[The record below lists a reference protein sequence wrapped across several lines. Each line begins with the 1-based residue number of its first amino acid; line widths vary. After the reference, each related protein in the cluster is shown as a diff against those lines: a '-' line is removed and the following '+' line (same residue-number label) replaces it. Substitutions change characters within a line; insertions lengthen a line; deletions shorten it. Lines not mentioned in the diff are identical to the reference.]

1 MAWTH
6 MSMNFVEG
14 VPKSNNK
21 DVILVIVDRFTKYA
35 HFLTLSHPFTVK
47 DVINILLENIF
58 KLHGI
63 PTIIE
68 SDRDMI
74 FTSNLW
80 QALFKSLGVNLH
92 FSTAYHPET
101 DGKQRELI
109 NVWRII

>member
-47 DVINILLENIF
+47 DVINIFLENIF

-63 PTIIE
+63 PTVIE

-101 DGKQRELI
+101 DGK
-109 NVWRII
+109 